1 MLAGRNRFSAPTV
14 TSEGPFPL
22 GPFPRYIWIH
32 SNTPQDSLDEVCHEI
47 WKRVQQLSGELQPPS
62 LVPLLPHGLCPPPPG
77 TPRRDN
83 VTYSINPLLDEPAGL
98 QSIYREMLGNRER
111 EMKLRALCDA
121 QLSAKSV
128 ITSLLSSAKPHRNPK
143 GLGDGSVSG
152 PRSTEGSKAEVPF
165 LPKYPDPAKGSGN
178 QGPAEE
184 TKAGKELVKNS
195 TFSSAKTTTAGPP
208 RTAAESPAM
217 EKKQQVPPFA
227 EIHTKT
233 DSDVATKNPV
243 TTATPDKKIVKY
255 NACASGFSTTSMT
268 TALNQPVWQSLS
280 FPPFSVFPNHSNF
293 PHFQGPYHQRA
304 RMPYQQAPYP
314 SFGCYLRQVAP
325 YSPQQIFQ
333 PPYAPMLNYIPL
345 VQPGYPY
352 QQRTPPT
359 PSSTI
364 PHLSPMAGDG
374 IQYPFS
380 PSYGFN
386 STPGGTVTINLNY
399 FSSENHVKF

>member
-1 MLAGRNRFSAPTV
+1 
-14 TSEGPFPL
+14 
-22 GPFPRYIWIH
+22 
-32 SNTPQDSLDEVCHEI
+32 SLKI
-47 WKRVQQLSGELQPPS
+47 GGKQ
-62 LVPLLPHGLCPPPPG
+62 
-77 TPRRDN
+77 
-83 VTYSINPLLDEPAGL
+83 
-98 QSIYREMLGNRER
+98 
-111 EMKLRALCDA
+111 ALCDA
-121 QLSAKSV
+121 QLSAKSI

-143 GLGDGSVSG
+143 GLGDGSVTG
-152 PRSTEGSKAEVPF
+152 ARSTEGSKAEVPF
-165 LPKYPDPAKGSGN
+165 LPKYPDAAKGAGN
-178 QGPAEE
+178 QGTAEE
-184 TKAGKELVKNS
+184 TKAGKELIQNS

-208 RTAAESPAM
+208 RTAAESQAM
-217 EKKQQVPPFA
+217 EKKQQLPPFA
-227 EIHTKT
+227 DIYTKT
-233 DSDVATKNPV
+233 DSDMATKNPGMEPGTVLQHQLGVMEKLRCKTEEGHDHGDLCIWSVFSTSEFFGVWVNACLLISLTLFCFTV

-359 PSSTI
+359 PSSNI
-364 PHLSPMAGDG
+364 PNLSPMAGDG

-386 STPGGTVTINLNY
+386 STPGGAVTINLNY